1 LAGWAVARRAGAF
14 LIAVTAA
21 PLVSLIIANYNG
33 AQHLPDCLGSVAALD
48 YPRDSLEVILVDNG
62 STDDS
67 VAVARRILPNIRV
80 LLQTTNTGFAPAS
93 NEGARAAHGEY
104 LAFLNNDVRVPP
116 DWLNT
121 LLAPFATGEPDL
133 ACVASTL
140 VSWDGQRIDF
150 VGGAVNAYG
159 RAFQVSQGLPYE
171 PNRYDEPRELFFACG
186 GAMFIRRAVFEEI
199 GGFDADFVAYF
210 EDVDLGW
217 RLWLLGYRVV
227 LAPAAVAQH
236 RLHATG
242 ARLGP
247 HRRFAVSELNALRM
261 ITKNYSDEN
270 LLRVLSAALLLGA
283 QRAVSHG
290 QVDRRE
296 YDFPGPFD
304 SVADDGQPFSRLA
317 ASYLVAMSRFADE
330 LPYWLAKRAAIQ
342 SRRVRSDADLFAKF
356 PFVQVNPLFPWRRH
370 VLVQRAA
377 LKALGVAVPMKTTPG
392 RHLLIISHETIGP
405 KMAGPGVRCLEIARA
420 MSAYGPVTLA
430 APGQP
435 QADAAGVRLVSYHTP
450 GDLETAINTADVV
463 LAIGQLVSR
472 IPRLRQLDRPLIVD
486 WYDPFEIEKL
496 AQADAIAPE
505 FYPLVERESHLDLN
519 LQARAGDFF
528 LCASERQRDYWLGV
542 LLACGRGRLAEYAA
556 DPTLRTLIDVV
567 PFGLPSLPPCQTAP
581 AVKGVLPG
589 VRDTDRLLYWGGGLW
604 QWFDP
609 FTLLEALARI
619 VEQRNDVKV
628 FFAAGRHFNAATV
641 PDMPIYVQ
649 VVERARGLNLL
660 DRYVF
665 FGDWIPYAERA
676 NYLLEADLGVS
687 LHREGLESRFAFR
700 TRFLDYI
707 WSGLPMVVTQ
717 GDPLADLV
725 QQRGLGR
732 VVPPGDVNALTAAIL
747 ELLSGDARRELAP
760 RFAAVAEAFTWEA
773 VVQPIVRFMQA
784 PRFAPDARRTLE
796 GLELADRVKQLEET
810 LTQINNGRVMRALRW
825 LDRLRRF

>member
-1 LAGWAVARRAGAF
+1 M
-14 LIAVTAA
+14 TAA

-33 AQHLPDCLGSVAALD
+33 AQHLPDCLSSVAALEF
-48 YPRDSLEVILVDNG
+48 PRDSLEVILVDNA

-67 VAVARRILPNIRV
+67 IAVARRILPDIRIV
-80 LLQTTNTGFAPAS
+80 PQPTNTGFAPA
-93 NEGARAAHGEY
+93 NNAGARAARGEH
-104 LAFLNNDVRVPP
+104 LVFLNNDARVPP
-116 DWLNT
+116 DWLSA
-121 LLAPFATGEPDL
+121 LLAPITAAEPDL
-133 ACVASTL
+133 ACVASAL
-140 VSWDGQRIDF
+140 VSWDGQQIDF

-159 RAFQVSQGLPYE
+159 RAFQVAQGLPYKPGDYGE
-171 PNRYDEPRELFFACG
+171 PCELFFACG
-186 GAMFIRRAVFEEI
+186 GAMLIRRTVFEEV
-199 GGFDADFVAYF
+199 GGFDADFIAYF

-217 RLWLLGYRVV
+217 RLWLLGYRIV

-242 ARLGP
+242 ARLGT
-247 HRRFAVSELNALRM
+247 HRRFAMAELNALRM
-261 ITKNYSDEN
+261 ITKNYSDET
-270 LLRVLSAALLLGA
+270 LPRVLSAALLLGA
-283 QRAVSHG
+283 QRSVLHG
-290 QVDRRE
+290 KVDRRE
-296 YDFPGPFD
+296 YEFPGPLD
-304 SVADDGQPFSRLA
+304 AAADASQPFSRLA
-317 ASYLVAMSRFADE
+317 ASYVVAMSRFADE

-342 SRRVRSDADLFAKF
+342 SRRVRSDAELFAKF
-356 PFVQVNPLFPWRRH
+356 PFVLVNPLFPWRRH

-377 LKALGVAVPMKTTPG
+377 LDALGVAVPVQITPG

-420 MSAYGPVTLA
+420 LSAYGPVTLA

-435 QADAAGVRLVSYHTP
+435 QADDAVGVRLLGYQTP
-450 GDLETAINTADVV
+450 GDLEAAINTADAV

-496 AQADAIAPE
+496 AQAETVAPE
-505 FYPLVERESHLDLN
+505 FHTLVERESHLDLN

-528 LCASERQRDYWLGV
+528 ICASERQRDYWLGV

-567 PFGLPSLPPCQTAP
+567 PFGLPAQPPRRTAP

-589 VRDTDRLLYWGGGLW
+589 VRATDRLLYWGGGLW

-619 VEQRNDVKV
+619 VAQRDDVKV
-628 FFAAGRHFNAATV
+628 FFAAGRHFNTVTV
-641 PDMPIYVQ
+641 PDMPIYART
-649 VVERARGLNLL
+649 VEKARALNLL

-665 FGDWIPYAERA
+665 FGDWVPYAERA

-687 LHREGLESRFAFR
+687 LHRDGLESRFAFR

-707 WSGLPMVVTQ
+707 WAGLPLVVTQ
-717 GDPLADLV
+717 GDPLAELV

-732 VVPPGDVNALTAAIL
+732 VVPPGDVDALATAIL
-747 ELLSGDARRELAP
+747 ELLSGDARRDLAP
-760 RFAAVAEAFTWEA
+760 RFAAVAESLTWEA

-784 PRFAPDARRTLE
+784 PRFAPDARRALD
-796 GLELADRVKQLEET
+796 GLELASRVKQLEET
-810 LTQINNGRVMRALRW
+810 LTQINNGRVMRVLRW

>member
-1 LAGWAVARRAGAF
+1 M
-14 LIAVTAA
+14 TTA
-21 PLVSLIIANYNG
+21 PLVSLVIANYNG
-33 AQHLPDCLGSVAALD
+33 GQHLPDCLGSVAALD
-48 YPRDSLEVILVDNG
+48 YPHDSLEVILVDNG

-67 VAVARRILPNIRV
+67 VAVARRILPDVRV
-80 LLQTTNTGFAPAS
+80 LSQATNTGFAPAS
-93 NEGARAAHGEY
+93 NEGARVAHGEY

-116 DWLNT
+116 DWLNA

-150 VGGAVNAYG
+150 IGGAVNAYG

-171 PNRYDEPRELFFACG
+171 PNRYDEPREVFFACG
-186 GAMFIRRAVFEEI
+186 GAMLIRRAVFEEV

-227 LAPAAVAQH
+227 LVPAAVAQH

-242 ARLGP
+242 ARLAP
-247 HRRFAVSELNALRM
+247 HRRFAMSELNALRM

-270 LLRVLSAALLLGA
+270 LPRVLSAALLLGA
-283 QRAVSHG
+283 QRSLLHG
-290 QVDRRE
+290 RVDRRE
-296 YDFPGPFD
+296 YVFPGSLD

-317 ASYLVAMSRFADE
+317 ASYIVAMSRFADE
-330 LPYWLAKRAAIQ
+330 LPYWMAKRAAIQ
-342 SRRVRSDADLFAKF
+342 SRRVRSDTDLFAKF

-370 VLVQRAA
+370 ILVQRAA
-377 LKALGVAVPMKTTPG
+377 LEALGVAVPMQTTPG
-392 RHLLIISHETIGP
+392 RHLLIISHETIGS

-435 QADAAGVRLVSYHTP
+435 QADAVGVRLVGYQTP

-505 FYPLVERESHLDLN
+505 FHALVERESHLDLN

-542 LLACGRGRLAEYAA
+542 LLACGRGRLAEYAT

-567 PFGLPSLPPCQTAP
+567 PFGLPSQPPCQTAP

-589 VRDTDRLLYWGGGLW
+589 VRKTDRLLYWGGGLW

-609 FTLLEALARI
+609 FTLLEALAHI
-619 VEQRNDVKV
+619 VRQRDDVKA

-641 PDMPIYVQ
+641 PDMPIYGQ

-700 TRFLDYI
+700 SRFLDYI

-717 GDPLADLV
+717 GDSLADLV
-725 QQRGLGR
+725 QQCGLGR
-732 VVPPGDVNALTAAIL
+732 VVPPSDVNALTTAIL

-760 RFAAVAEAFTWEA
+760 RFAAVAQAFTWEA
-773 VVQPIVRFMQA
+773 VVQPIVRFMQT